1 MAKGFEIDWKGID
14 GMTAAFDSA
23 NINAKKQ
30 ALAVIKNNTELV
42 KKEAQRKAP
51 RDTGFLHDNIVS
63 RYDGMTGIIHSQAS
77 YSGYLEFGTR
87 FMSAQP
93 YMKPALFDVYP
104 RFQRDMTD
112 VFEGAF
118 K

>member
-1 MAKGFEIDWKGID
+1 
-14 GMTAAFDSA
+14 
-23 NINAKKQ
+23 
-30 ALAVIKNNTELV
+30 
-42 KKEAQRKAP
+42 
-51 RDTGFLHDNIVS
+51 
-63 RYDGMTGIIHSQAS
+63 MTGIIHSQAS